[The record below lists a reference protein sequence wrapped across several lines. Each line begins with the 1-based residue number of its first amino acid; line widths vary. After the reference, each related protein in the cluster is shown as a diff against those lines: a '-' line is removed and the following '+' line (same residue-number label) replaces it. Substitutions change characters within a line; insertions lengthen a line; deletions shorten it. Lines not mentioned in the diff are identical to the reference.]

1 MDRDDNMLPPLL
13 NSNGGIFGII
23 NSMIIPTNI
32 PSSNLPSSNTEST
45 SEEFI
50 NNLDEFTLDEEIL
63 KKNLQCSICLDDF
76 EKGDKCIKLPCK
88 EDPHYFHSGCD
99 KCSGIREWLKRKN
112 TCPMCRTEFPMENT
126 TDRPLSGSG
135 RTRSIF
141 ETLTLHTMVIPSSNN
156 DSLNS
161 EEINIPN
168 PNNLENTISDLI
180 TNYLN
185 DIGQNDEQRDVQL
198 AIQASLNDT

>member
-1 MDRDDNMLPPLL
+1 MDMNRDDNMLPPLL
-13 NSNGGIFGII
+13 NNNGGIFGII
-23 NSMIIPTNI
+23 NTMILPNNI
-32 PSSNLPSSNTEST
+32 MNNNTEIT

-50 NNLDEFTLDEEIL
+50 NNLDEFTVDKEIL
-63 KKNLQCSICLDDF
+63 QKNIQCSICLDDF

-99 KCSGIREWLKRKN
+99 KCSGIKEWLKRKN
-112 TCPMCRTEFPMENT
+112 TCPMCRTEFPTENT
-126 TDRPLSGSG
+126 SDRPLSGSG

-141 ETLTLHTMVIPSSNN
+141 ETLTLHTTVIPSSNS
-156 DSLNS
+156 DTLNS

-185 DIGQNDEQRDVQL
+185 EIRQSDEQRDIQL
-198 AIQASLNDT
+198 AIQASLNDI